1 MRDEPAPPTGTV
13 TFLFTDIEGSTRLWQ
28 DEPDLMRAALA
39 EHDGLL
45 REVIDQA
52 QVPCARPTPGGRWA
66 APHGLQRYGPRAGV
80 SSGED
85 EAMGLGRDD
94 IGGSITVG
102 SYEDREAIKDL
113 YSRFALAAD
122 DDRFDDWADTFAPD
136 GWMSSPSHPSG
147 RVTGREDL
155 SAMVSGN
162 SAWLRDQ
169 GIVKQRHINANFRI
183 SVEGDEA

>member
-1 MRDEPAPPTGTV
+1 VELR
-13 TFLFTDIEGSTRLWQ
+13 LGS
-28 DEPDLMRAALA
+28 E
-39 EHDGLL
+39 
-45 REVIDQA
+45 
-52 QVPCARPTPGGRWA
+52 
-66 APHGLQRYGPRAGV
+66 
-80 SSGED
+80 
-85 EAMGLGRDD
+85 D

-113 YSRFALAAD
+113 YSRYAFATD
-122 DDRFDDWADTFAPD
+122 NDRFDEWANTFTPD

-155 SAMVSGN
+155 RAMVSGN

-183 SVEGDEA
+183 SVEGDEAWGTCNILYYWLRPTGVTELVGIGGYRDLLRKIDGAWYFVSRDGYFDRDAPQMPGVEYATE